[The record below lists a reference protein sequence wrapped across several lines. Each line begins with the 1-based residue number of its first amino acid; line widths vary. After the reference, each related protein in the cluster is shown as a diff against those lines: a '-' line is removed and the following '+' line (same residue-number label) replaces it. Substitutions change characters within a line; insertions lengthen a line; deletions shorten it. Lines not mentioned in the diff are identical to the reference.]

1 MRKNQP
7 TGTKYLP
14 RCHPESERL
23 KRELLCFKLGLPA
36 IGRGF
41 HLIPFRTQ
49 KLSRVPFPAVLRSS
63 AARTRES
70 WQPISA
76 SLIVYLDLAKLYYQP
91 QIVLKRCDKEMINPL
106 AQSPIFTNQFG
117 IGSGDPVLTI
127 LSLLSYLFIFV
138 FIFYGQRI
146 QMYVMIREVE
156 NSLFKLKLMKE
167 EGRKT
172 AVETIKE
179 IGKPTTDPSS
189 KVDRYLDYFTI
200 SPQNMDPAGIVNKL
214 DHILDVRDQR
224 MKDEVKLMAPA
235 SDEVQVYNLE
245 NTLEAAMALNFIYKV
260 VRHYYL
266 QGKKTLSLYTIMQ
279 LQMILPMV
287 MKEAE
292 AYASALK
299 AFAYG
304 QPIGDG
310 AGPLIAA
317 RIMHGQEVHKI
328 PKDCVYA
335 EVPFENRTALVMKA
349 EGPGGNVGKP
359 GEAVQYLLE
368 EYKGKVT
375 AVVMIDAGLKLEGEA
390 LGEIAEGI
398 GAAIGG
404 PGVDQFKIE
413 EAVVE
418 QKIPLYAVIIK
429 EDIGDAVSMM
439 RKEISDAADKAIER
453 IREVIKERTQEG
465 AHVVIVGVGYTIG
478 VGQ

>member
-1 MRKNQP
+1 MLN
-7 TGTKYLP
+7 TLP
-14 RCHPESERL
+14 PMQ
-23 KRELLCFKLGLPA
+23 
-36 IGRGF
+36 I
-41 HLIPFRTQ
+41 
-49 KLSRVPFPAVLRSS
+49 LS
-63 AARTRES
+63 
-70 WQPISA
+70 
-76 SLIVYLDLAKLYYQP
+76 
-91 QIVLKRCDKEMINPL
+91 
-106 AQSPIFTNQFG
+106 NQF
-117 IGSGDPVLTI
+117 IGSGDIVVQI

-156 NSLFKLKLMKE
+156 SSLFKLKLMKE
-167 EGRKT
+167 EARKT
-172 AVETIKE
+172 AIDTLKE
-179 IGKPTTDPSS
+179 IGKPATDPSS
-189 KVDRYLDYFTI
+189 RVDRYLEYFTI
-200 SPQNMDPAGIVNKL
+200 SPQTMDPAGVVIKL
-214 DHILDVRDQR
+214 DHLLDTRDER

-235 SDEVQVYNLE
+235 SDEVQIYNLE
-245 NTLEAAMALNFIYKV
+245 NTLEAAMALNYIYKV

-317 RIMHGQEVHKI
+317 RLMHGHEIRKI
-328 PKDCVYA
+328 PKDCVVA
-335 EVPFENRTALVMKA
+335 TVPFEGRVALVMKA

-359 GEAVQYLLE
+359 GDAVAHLIAE
-368 EYKGKVT
+368 NKGNIK
-375 AVVMIDAGLKLEGEA
+375 AVIMIDAGLKLEGEA

-404 PGVDQFKIE
+404 PGVDQYKIE
-413 EAVVE
+413 EAIMAD
-418 QKIPLYAVIIK
+418 KIPLYAIIVK

-439 RKEISDAADKAIER
+439 RKEISEAADKAIER
-453 IREVIKERTQEG
+453 VKTVVNERTKLGDQLI
-465 AHVVIVGVGYTIG
+465 IVGVGNTIG